1 MMPTKTK
8 QTKNCTKIKIKKF
21 REKNVSARYVKP
33 CVNFIAGTQ
42 NTICNVQR
50 IFEKEKNF

>member
-8 QTKNCTKIKIKKF
+8 EKLYQNKNKKF

-50 IFEKEKNF
+50 IFEKEKEM

>member
-8 QTKNCTKIKIKKF
+8 QTKNCTKINKKKF

-50 IFEKEKNF
+50 IFEKKKL